1 MAYQYNQPHG
11 QPQQQYGA
19 PPPQYGQPAQYGA
32 PPPAQYG
39 GQYGGQQQQYGV
51 PPQGQQQQQY
61 GAPPPPQGQ
70 YGAPPPQRPGQSQG
84 QYSAPPPPSSQ
95 GQYGAPAYGGGVG
108 GGGYGGAPAKP
119 PHADPQMWSWFTSVD
134 ADRSGQI
141 SPPELQQALING
153 DWSPFSLETVQL
165 MMTLFDADG
174 SGTIGFD
181 EFVSL
186 WKYIEDWKRIF
197 QQFDADRSGRID
209 RNELR
214 QALQAFGYNIT
225 PKVIDLLIRK
235 FARKGAVDITFD
247 AFISCCV
254 TIKSLSEA
262 FARCDTDRDGW
273 VNMSHEMFLELVV
286 GSRQ

>member
-1 MAYQYNQPHG
+1 MSYQYNQAPPYGAAPPSQQQQYGGAYG
-11 QPQQQYGA
+11 QPQQQQNYQAYG
-19 PPPQYGQPAQYGA
+19 
-32 PPPAQYG
+32 
-39 GQYGGQQQQYGV
+39 
-51 PPQGQQQQQY
+51 QQQY
-61 GAPPPPQGQ
+61 GAPPPPPPGGQ
-70 YGAPPPQRPGQSQG
+70 YGQQP
-84 QYSAPPPPSSQ
+84 
-95 GQYGAPAYGGGVG
+95 YGGGGG
-108 GGGYGGAPAKP
+108 GGGYQAGGAAAPMYGGGGGRQNLPPQKP
-119 PHADPQMWSWFTSVD
+119 PNADPQLWQWYTAVD

-214 QALQAFGYNIT
+214 QALAAFGYNIS
-225 PKVIDLLIRK
+225 PKIVDLLIRK

-254 TIKSLSEA
+254 TVKGLSDS

-273 VNMSHEMFLELVV
+273 VNMSHEMFLELVI

>member
-1 MAYQYNQPHG
+1 MAYQYSQQP
-11 QPQQQYGA
+11 YGA
-19 PPPQYGQPAQYGA
+19 PPPQQGHGQPG
-32 PPPAQYG
+32 
-39 GQYGGQQQQYGV
+39 
-51 PPQGQQQQQY
+51 QY
-61 GAPPPPQGQ
+61 GAPPPPAQYGQYGQQQPQQYGQPQKGHYGAPPGAPPPPPHGAAAPPYCAQGQYAAQGQYGAPTSQGQ
-70 YGAPPPQRPGQSQG
+70 YGAPPPP
-84 QYSAPPPPSSQ
+84 
-95 GQYGAPAYGGGVG
+95 APAYGGG
-108 GGGYGGAPAKP
+108 GGYGAPSAKP
-119 PHADPQMWSWFTSVD
+119 PNADPQLWSWYTAVD

-225 PKVIDLLIRK
+225 PKVIDLLITK
-235 FARKGAVDITFD
+235 FARKDITFD

-262 FARCDTDRDGW
+262 FARVDTDRDGW
-273 VNMSHEMFLELVV
+273 VNMSHELFLELVI